1 MTVPNR
7 SMLQNTNIFK
17 SQWHETEKTSESHE
31 RTRANEPQRSLF
43 SHRNIS
49 LVQYFLY
56 NPVKGNFRH
65 LSLKYNNLLQ
75 DIEPGVAAAE
85 S

>member
-1 MTVPNR
+1 MREP
-7 SMLQNTNIFK
+7 
-17 SQWHETEKTSESHE
+17 
-31 RTRANEPQRSLF
+31 RANERQCF

-56 NPVKGNFRH
+56 NPVRGNFRH

-75 DIEPGVAAAE
+75 DIEPGVAEAE